1 MGLISTAIV
10 RCLCQNGGGWRSLVV
25 GVDERREKSSW
36 RGAEGAKFI
45 LAIFSKK
52 SGKNTK
58 KKLQKSF

>member
-25 GVDERREKSSW
+25 GVDERKENSSW
-36 RGAEGAKFI
+36 RGAEGAAFI

-52 SGKNTK
+52 VEKIP